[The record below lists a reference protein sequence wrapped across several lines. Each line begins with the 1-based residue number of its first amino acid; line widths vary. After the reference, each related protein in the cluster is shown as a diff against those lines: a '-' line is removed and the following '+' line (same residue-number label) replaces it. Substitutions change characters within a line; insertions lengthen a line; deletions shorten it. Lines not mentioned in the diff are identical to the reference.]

1 MAKTNTFAE
10 EQAQMLQVALTPA
23 SVSFQLVQ
31 ETRWGF
37 LVAAWQIIGR
47 LNFPTGPP
55 HQRCF
60 YEIVIENFATQRRL
74 TR

>member
-1 MAKTNTFAE
+1 MAKTNTFAQ

-23 SVSFQLVQ
+23 SVSFQFVQ

-37 LVAAWQIIGR
+37 LVTARQIIGQP
-47 LNFPTGPP
+47 NFPTGPP
-55 HQRCF
+55 HQRCL
-60 YEIVIENFATQRRL
+60 YEIVTENFATQRRL